1 VEFAKFKDV
10 YNIKEIIVKFV
21 LTNIT
26 YLTDNVNSKIVLIGL
41 MTNVLPV
48 KKDMFLKVDFVKK
61 LIQFNAVE

>member
-41 MTNVLPV
+41 MTNALPV